1 MLDQIKQVI
10 QSILQQEN
18 TALVDIIFRRESGQ
32 QVLRLLVDREGG
44 IRLSDCVI
52 LNKKI
57 SQALEESGVIAEG
70 YILEVDS
77 PGVDRWFSGRQ
88 DYERARHRMVRVTLN
103 EAVLDKKEYIG
114 KLEEALESAIKIEV
128 KKKGIIEIP
137 YDKIVR
143 ARQEVEF

>member
-10 QSILQQEN
+10 QPILQQEN

>member
-10 QSILQQEN
+10 QPILQQEN

-103 EAVLDKKEYIG
+103 EAVADKKEHIG
-114 KLEEALESAIKIEV
+114 SLEEVTDDYIKVDV
-128 KKKGIIEIP
+128 KKKGTIEISH
-137 YDKIVR
+137 DKIIR

>member
-137 YDKIVR
+137 YERIVR

>member
-1 MLDQIKQVI
+1 MIDKIKDII
-10 QSILQQEN
+10 QPILQQEN

>member
-1 MLDQIKQVI
+1 M
-10 QSILQQEN
+10 
-18 TALVDIIFRRESGQ
+18 
-32 QVLRLLVDREGG
+32 VDREGG

>member
-10 QSILQQEN
+10 QPILQQEN

-137 YDKIVR
+137 YERIVR

>member
-10 QSILQQEN
+10 QPILQQEN

-57 SQALEESGVIAEG
+57 SQVLEESGVIAEG

-137 YDKIVR
+137 YERIVR

>member
-1 MLDQIKQVI
+1 MIDKIKDII
-10 QSILQQEN
+10 QPILQQEN

-77 PGVDRWFSGRQ
+77 PGIDRWFSGRQ

>member
-1 MLDQIKQVI
+1 MIDKIKDII
-10 QSILQQEN
+10 QPILQQEN

-77 PGVDRWFSGRQ
+77 PGVDRWFSNRQ

>member
-10 QSILQQEN
+10 QPILQQEN

-57 SQALEESGVIAEG
+57 SQVLEESGVIAEG

-143 ARQEVEF
+143 ARQEVGF

>member
-10 QSILQQEN
+10 QPILQQEN

-114 KLEEALESAIKIEV
+114 KLEEALESAIKLEV